1 MTIYKVTTMKD
12 GSSIFAKDRK
22 EVKSALNTSQNTMV
36 KLFAEL
42 QHSRMVA
49 VRDFLVEKV
58 ELNETLLSIATR
70 HDILASQEP
79 VWRDADGKV
88 ID

>member
-22 EVKSALNTSQNTMV
+22 EVKSTINTSENTMV

-42 QHSRMVA
+42 QTSRMAA
-49 VRDFLVEKV
+49 VKDYIVEKV

-70 HDILASQEP
+70 QEP
-79 VWRDADGKV
+79 VWRDADGNP
-88 ID
+88 IE